1 MSVLWSLSG
10 SEEKFS
16 TVTSIT
22 SSAHVSG
29 NVWIIVQSQMDHVTW
44 LKYKFRICQMPK
56 CFSYTDNALKFI
68 NLAKFTK

>member
-29 NVWIIVQSQMDHVTW
+29 NVWIIATQWPWVVQSQMDHVTW
-44 LKYKFRICQMPK
+44 LKYEFRICQKVKM
-56 CFSYTDNALKFI
+56 F
-68 NLAKFTK
+68 